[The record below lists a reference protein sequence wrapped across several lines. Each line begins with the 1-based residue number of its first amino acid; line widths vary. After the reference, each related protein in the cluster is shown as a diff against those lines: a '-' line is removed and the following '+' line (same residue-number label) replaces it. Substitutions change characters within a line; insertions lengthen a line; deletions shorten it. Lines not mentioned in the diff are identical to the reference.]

1 MQNKKIMQTINCI
14 QLEIARKSRQLTQ
27 TQLANEL
34 KIDVRKYSKIELG
47 EHRVE
52 NNILDKI
59 ADILDYP
66 IEFFFE
72 EGNNIALPISLHEG
86 GSYRKRQN
94 ISKKILYSVE
104 STIGIYLGCLK
115 KLKNKLDL
123 QFGKT
128 LCPINAEEFNNDIE
142 NIAEQLRLQWSL
154 PSGPI
159 KNIVNVLENA
169 GCIIVKYD
177 FGTEKIDG
185 FSIWIQDMFPVIFIR
200 QGLYGD
206 RERFTLAHELGH
218 LLLHTKRLSPNKE
231 KEANDF
237 ASAFLM
243 PFSDIK
249 KDFNNLNIY
258 KLQSLKEKWKVSMA
272 ALAYRAKELEFISDS
287 QYRYIFMEL
296 SRNGYRKKEPVYI
309 APETPLSLKEM
320 KDAFMNELEYSKE
333 ELKKFLCLNEND
345 FNKFFSFENK
355 NNKIVYLN

>member
-1 MQNKKIMQTINCI
+1 MHTINCV

-27 TQLANEL
+27 TQLAKKLE
-34 KIDVRKYSKIELG
+34 IDVRKYSKIELG
-47 EHRVE
+47 EHRIENHLLNKIVE
-52 NNILDKI
+52 
-59 ADILDYP
+59 ILDYP

-72 EGNNIALPISLHEG
+72 EGNNIALPISLHES
-86 GSYRKRQN
+86 GSFRKRQD

-115 KLKNKLDL
+115 KLKSKLDL
-123 QFGKT
+123 NFTKT
-128 LCPINAEEFNNDIE
+128 IYPINADDFNNDIE
-142 NIAEQLRLQWSL
+142 NIAEQLRLQWNL

-159 KNIVNVLENA
+159 KNITTVLENA
-169 GCIIVKYD
+169 GCVIVKYD

-185 FSIWIQDMFPVIFIR
+185 FSIWIQDIFPVIFVR
-200 QGLYGD
+200 QGLCGD

-249 KDFNNLNIY
+249 KDLSNLNIY
-258 KLQSLKEKWKVSMA
+258 KLQNLKEQWKVSMA
-272 ALAYRAKELEFISDS
+272 ALAYRAKELEFISNA

-296 SRNGYRKKEPVYI
+296 SRNGYRKKEPIYI
-309 APETPLSLKEM
+309 PPEIPLSLKEI
-320 KDAFMNELEYSKE
+320 KEAFMYELEYSIE
-333 ELKKFLCLNEND
+333 ELKKFLCLNDND
-345 FNKFFSFENK
+345 FNKFFSFDNK
-355 NNKIVYLN
+355 NSKVVYLK